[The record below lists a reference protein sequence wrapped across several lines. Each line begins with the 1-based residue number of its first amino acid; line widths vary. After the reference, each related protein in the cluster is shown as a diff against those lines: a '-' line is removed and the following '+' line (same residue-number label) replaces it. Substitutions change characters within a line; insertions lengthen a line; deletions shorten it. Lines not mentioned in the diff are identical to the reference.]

1 MSDGALKKPVSLSE
15 ILQGQ
20 LNNLS
25 QGRFT
30 NTISLQRS
38 WPQFVGPK
46 IASHSKIL
54 YVKNG
59 EAVVG
64 VDHSAWLSELNLMK
78 TDILSKIQSSGS
90 ECGVTGLR
98 FKIHSAD

>member
-1 MSDGALKKPVSLSE
+1 MSEKPSSLGE
-15 ILQGQ
+15 ILESQ
-20 LNNLS
+20 LNRLS

-30 NTISLQRS
+30 NTISLQRL

-59 EAVVG
+59 EALIG
-64 VDHSAWLSELNLMK
+64 VDHSAWLNELNLMK
-78 TDILSKIQSSGS
+78 TEILAKIQSSAR
-90 ECGVTGLR
+90 ECGVTTLR
-98 FKIHSAD
+98 FKIHS

>member
-1 MSDGALKKPVSLSE
+1 MSQKPSALSE

-20 LNNLS
+20 LDRLS

-30 NTISLQRS
+30 NTISLQQS
-38 WPQFVGPK
+38 WPDFVGPK

-59 EAVVG
+59 EAVIG

-78 TDILSKIQSSGS
+78 TTILAKIQSSAS
-90 ECGVTGLR
+90 AYGVTGLR
-98 FKIHSAD
+98 FKIHSS

>member
-1 MSDGALKKPVSLSE
+1 MPMSQKPSSLGE

-20 LNNLS
+20 LDRLS
-25 QGRFT
+25 QGRFAS
-30 NTISLQRS
+30 TISLQRL

-59 EAVVG
+59 EAVIS

-78 TDILSKIQSSGS
+78 ADILAKIQSSAR
-90 ECGVTGLR
+90 ECGVTALR
-98 FKIHSAD
+98 FKIHS